1 MCVSWFNVNRA
12 PMTEARAASYHD
24 FLTNDDGG
32 GVSGARMVFFKS
44 QQSGEAGMKRRIRVH
59 WFIGL
64 AIETLVLVAFV
75 VVAVFFSA
83 GRSWVWDD
91 LSEALIS
98 LDSDRIETCDVRC
111 FYPLTQID
119 LKR

>member
-1 MCVSWFNVNRA
+1 
-12 PMTEARAASYHD
+12 MTEARSASYHD
-24 FLTNDDGG
+24 FLTNHDDK
-32 GVSGARMVFFKS
+32 GVSGARMVIFKA
-44 QQSGEAGMKRRIRVH
+44 QAIRGEAKMKRRIRVH
-59 WFIGL
+59 WFVGL

-98 LDSDRIETCDVRC
+98 LDSDRIETCDIRC
-111 FYPLTQID
+111 FYPLTQSN
-119 LKR
+119 LRP